1 MEKNRNQKSE
11 IRNQISEIRNPKSAI
26 INQES
31 DIRNQKSEIR
41 NQKSEIR
48 NQESGIRN
56 QESGIRN
63 QKSKIRNQISEIRN
77 QKSEIRNQKS
87 WLPRLKTPWGENN
100 FHAQQIFYQ
109 VHCTFSPITKQ
120 RDQMSPGQTSPV
132 FENWLSTVHT
142 VENITIN
149 VPQLRKPPF
158 WGCFVYKTC

>member
-1 MEKNRNQKSE
+1 MKSEIRDQKSE
-11 IRNQISEIRNPKSAI
+11 IRLMDGHRYLVWMQLWSDEDQIAGRVMLDIEKIIRNK
-26 INQES
+26 
-31 DIRNQKSEIR
+31 K
-41 NQKSEIR
+41 
-48 NQESGIRN
+48 
-56 QESGIRN
+56 
-63 QKSKIRNQISEIRN
+63 SEIRN

-142 VENITIN
+142 VENITIKIL
-149 VPQLRKPPF
+149 QRLLLLF
-158 WGCFVYKTC
+158 QCIAWGVKILGFSWAWFRLLSLHTCK